1 MKVECLE
8 PGVSPVTLDEAKK
21 HLRVTG
27 DEFDDSIWGMVE
39 AATSTAENITG
50 LKFRKGTYKVTSEY
64 LRVIRTELM
73 PILSAEVRVDGK
85 IVEGVDVE
93 GSRIILPD
101 MKGETVEITIQTGYK
116 ILPYDIRA
124 AILLMAGKLFD
135 NPSDS
140 VENLPK
146 ASTNLLKHYRRWE
159 R

>member
-8 PGVSPVTLDEAKK
+8 PGVSPVTLEEAKK

-27 DEFDDSIWGMVE
+27 DEFDDSILGMVE
-39 AATSTAENITG
+39 AATSAAENITG
-50 LKFRKGTYKVTSEY
+50 LKFRKGTYKVISEFS
-64 LRVIRTELM
+64 RVIPIGIM
-73 PILSAEVRVDGK
+73 PISSLTVKVDGNV
-85 IVEGVDVE
+85 IEGADVE
-93 GSRIILPD
+93 GSRVLLPD
-101 MKGETVEITIQTGYK
+101 LQGETVEMTIQTGYNL
-116 ILPYDIRA
+116 LPYDIRA
-124 AILLMAGKLFD
+124 AILLMMGKLFD

>member
-8 PGVSPVTLDEAKK
+8 LGVSPVTLEEAKK

-27 DEFDDSIWGMVE
+27 DEFDDSILGMVE
-39 AATSTAENITG
+39 AATSSAENITG
-50 LKFRKGTYKVTSEY
+50 LKFRKGTYKVISEFSK
-64 LRVIRTELM
+64 VIHSGLM
-73 PILSAEVRVDGK
+73 PILSVEVKVDGNV
-85 IVEGVDVE
+85 IDSVEVE
-93 GSRIILPD
+93 GSKIIFPD
-101 MKGETVEITIQTGYK
+101 IQGETVEITVQTGYNV
-116 ILPYDIRA
+116 LPYDIRA
-124 AILLMAGKLFD
+124 AILLMTGKLFD